1 LVDATP
7 REIMRNNKQEQIS
20 EIAAELISTEGYK
33 GTSLQKIADKVGV
46 HKSTLFHYIKSKK
59 DLLVQILE
67 QSGDTLAA
75 NLEKLSTLEELEP
88 EEKLRK
94 AFEYHLSSV
103 IEDIG
108 GLNVYLYEMKM
119 LPPKYRKIYTQ
130 KRKNYEKYFEKIVT
144 EMKER
149 GYFEGL
155 DAKIVTFGI
164 LGMVN
169 SIPRWY
175 RPEGRLTI
183 KEVSEILFKIVVKK

>member
-1 LVDATP
+1 
-7 REIMRNNKQEQIS
+7 MRDNKQEQIS
-20 EIAAELISTEGYK
+20 EIAAELISSEGYK

-46 HKSTLFHYIKSKK
+46 HKSTLFHYIRSKK
-59 DLLVQILE
+59 DLLVHILE

-75 NLEKLSTLEELEP
+75 NLEKLSSLEELEP
-88 EEKLRK
+88 EEKLRV

-130 KRKNYEKYFEKIVT
+130 KRKNYENYFEKIVT

-183 KEVSEILFKIVVKK
+183 KEVSDILFKIIVKK

>member
-1 LVDATP
+1 MVDSH
-7 REIMRNNKQEQIS
+7 RVEIMRDNKQEQIS

-59 DLLVQILE
+59 DLLVHILE

-75 NLEKLSTLEELEP
+75 NMERLSSLKELEP
-88 EEKLRK
+88 EEKLR
-94 AFEYHLSSV
+94 AGFETHLSSV

-108 GLNVYLYEMKM
+108 GLNIYLNEMKM
-119 LPPKYRKIYTQ
+119 LPSKYRKVYTQ
-130 KRKNYEKYFEKIVT
+130 KRKNYEKFFENIVT

-164 LGMVN
+164 LGMLN

-183 KEVSEILFKIVVKK
+183 KEVSEILFRIIVKK

>member
-1 LVDATP
+1 
-7 REIMRNNKQEQIS
+7 MRDNKQEQIS
-20 EIAAELISTEGYK
+20 EIAAALISTEGYK

-59 DLLVQILE
+59 DLLVHILE

-75 NLEKLSTLEELEP
+75 NLERLSSLEELEP
-88 EEKLRK
+88 QEKLK
-94 AFEYHLSSV
+94 VAFENHLSSV

-108 GLNVYLYEMKM
+108 GLNIYLNEMKT
-119 LPPKYRKIYTQ
+119 LPPKYKKIYTQ
-130 KRKNYEKYFEKIVT
+130 KRISYEKYFENIVI
-144 EMKER
+144 EMKKR

-155 DAKIVTFGI
+155 DAKVVTFGI
-164 LGMVN
+164 LGMLN

-183 KEVSEILFKIVVKK
+183 KEVSETLYKMVMGEGKAFKEK

>member
-1 LVDATP
+1 
-7 REIMRNNKQEQIS
+7 MRDNKQKQIS

-59 DLLVQILE
+59 DLLVHILE
-67 QSGDTLAA
+67 QSGGTLAA
-75 NLEKLSTLEELEP
+75 NLERLASLEALEP
-88 EEKLRK
+88 EEKLRV
-94 AFEYHLSSV
+94 AFENHLSSV

-108 GLNVYLYEMKM
+108 GLNVYLHEMKT

-130 KRKNYEKYFEKIVT
+130 KRKNYEEYFENIVT
-144 EMKER
+144 EMKKR

-155 DAKIVTFGI
+155 DAKIVTFAI
-164 LGMVN
+164 LGMLN

-175 RPEGRLTI
+175 RPGGQLTI
-183 KEVSEILFKIVVKK
+183 KEVSEILYKMVVGKQY

>member
-1 LVDATP
+1 
-7 REIMRNNKQEQIS
+7 MRNNKQEQIS

-33 GTSLQKIADKVGV
+33 GTSLQKIADRVGV

-59 DLLVQILE
+59 DLLVHILE

-75 NLEKLSTLEELEP
+75 NLERISSLEKSEP
-88 EEKLRK
+88 EEKLRA
-94 AFEYHLSSV
+94 AFENHLSSV

-130 KRKNYEKYFEKIVT
+130 KRKNYEKHFENIVT
-144 EMKER
+144 EMKDR

-164 LGMVN
+164 LGMLN

-175 RPEGRLTI
+175 RPEGHLTI
-183 KEVSEILFKIVVKK
+183 KEVSEILFRIIVKK

>member
-1 LVDATP
+1 
-7 REIMRNNKQEQIS
+7 MRNNKQEQIS

-59 DLLVQILE
+59 DLLVHILE

-75 NLEKLSTLEELEP
+75 NLERLSSLKELKP
-88 EEKLRK
+88 EEKLRA

-108 GLNVYLYEMKM
+108 GLNIYLYEMKM

-130 KRKNYEKYFEKIVT
+130 KRKNYEKYFETIVT
-144 EMKER
+144 EMKKS
-149 GYFEGL
+149 GFFEGL
-155 DAKIVTFGI
+155 DAKVVTFAI
-164 LGMVN
+164 LGMLN

-183 KEVSEILFKIVVKK
+183 KEVSDILFKIIVKK

>member
-1 LVDATP
+1 
-7 REIMRNNKQEQIS
+7 MRDNKQEQIS

-59 DLLVQILE
+59 DLLVYILE

-75 NLEKLSTLEELEP
+75 NLERLSSLEALEP
-88 EEKLRK
+88 EEKLRV
-94 AFEYHLSSV
+94 AFENHLSSV

-108 GLNVYLYEMKM
+108 GLNVYLHEMKT

-130 KRKNYEKYFEKIVT
+130 KRKNYEEYFENIVT
-144 EMKER
+144 EMKKR

-155 DAKIVTFGI
+155 DAKIVTFAI
-164 LGMVN
+164 LGMLN

-175 RPEGRLTI
+175 RPEGQLTI
-183 KEVSEILFKIVVKK
+183 KEVSEILYKMVVGKQH

>member
-1 LVDATP
+1 
-7 REIMRNNKQEQIS
+7 MRNNKQEQIS

-59 DLLVQILE
+59 DLLVHILE

-75 NLEKLSTLEELEP
+75 NLERLSSLEELEP
-88 EEKLRK
+88 EEKLRV

-108 GLNVYLYEMKM
+108 GLNIYLNEMKM

-130 KRKNYEKYFEKIVT
+130 KRQNYEKYFETIVA

-164 LGMVN
+164 LGMLN

-183 KEVSEILFKIVVKK
+183 KEVSGILFKIIVKK

>member
-1 LVDATP
+1 
-7 REIMRNNKQEQIS
+7 MRDNKQEQIS

-59 DLLVQILE
+59 DLLVHILE
-67 QSGDTLAA
+67 QSGDNLTA
-75 NLEKLSTLEELEP
+75 NLEKISSFEEAGP
-88 EEKLRK
+88 AEKLRV

-108 GLNVYLYEMKM
+108 GLNIYLNEMKM
-119 LPPKYRKIYTQ
+119 LPPKYRKVYTQ
-130 KRKNYEKYFEKIVT
+130 KRKNYEKYFENIVT
-144 EMKER
+144 EMKKR

-155 DAKIVTFGI
+155 DAKIVTFAI
-164 LGMVN
+164 LGMLN

-175 RPEGRLTI
+175 RPGGQLNI
-183 KEVSEILFKIVVKK
+183 KEVSEILFKIIVKK

>member
-1 LVDATP
+1 MNRAD
-7 REIMRNNKQEQIS
+7 EIMRDNKQKQIS
-20 EIAAELISTEGYK
+20 AVAADLISSEGYQ

-59 DLLVQILE
+59 DLLVHIVE
-67 QSGDTLAA
+67 QSGNNLTA
-75 NLEKLSTLEELEP
+75 NLEKISSFEESEP
-88 EEKLRK
+88 AAKLRA
-94 AFEYHLSSV
+94 AFENHLSSV

-108 GLNVYLYEMKM
+108 GLNIYLYEMKM

-130 KRKNYEKYFEKIVT
+130 KRKNYEKYFENIVT
-144 EMKER
+144 EMKDR

-183 KEVSEILFKIVVKK
+183 KEVSDILFKIIVKK

>member
-1 LVDATP
+1 
-7 REIMRNNKQEQIS
+7 MRDNKQEQIS
-20 EIAAELISTEGYK
+20 EIAAALISTEGYK

-59 DLLVQILE
+59 DLLVHILE

-75 NLEKLSTLEELEP
+75 NLERLSSLEELKP
-88 EEKLRK
+88 EEKLRV

-108 GLNVYLYEMKM
+108 GLNIYLNEMKM
-119 LPPKYRKIYTQ
+119 LPLKHRKIYTQ
-130 KRKNYEKYFEKIVT
+130 KRQNYEKYFGNIVT
-144 EMKER
+144 EMKGR

-155 DAKIVTFGI
+155 DTKIVTFGI
-164 LGMVN
+164 LGMLN

-183 KEVSEILFKIVVKK
+183 KEVSDILYKMVVEK

>member
-1 LVDATP
+1 MVESYP
-7 REIMRNNKQEQIS
+7 VEIMRNNKQEQIA
-20 EIAAELISTEGYK
+20 EIAAELISSEGYK

-46 HKSTLFHYIKSKK
+46 HKSTLFHYIRSKK
-59 DLLVQILE
+59 DLLVHILE

-75 NLEKLSTLEELEP
+75 NLERLSSLEELEP
-88 EEKLRK
+88 QEKLRV
-94 AFEYHLSSV
+94 AFENHLSSV

-108 GLNVYLYEMKM
+108 GLNIYLNEMKT

-130 KRKNYEKYFEKIVT
+130 KRINYEKYFENIVT
-144 EMKER
+144 EMKKR

-164 LGMVN
+164 LGMLN

-183 KEVSEILFKIVVKK
+183 KEVSEILYKVVVQK

>member
-1 LVDATP
+1 
-7 REIMRNNKQEQIS
+7 MRNNKQGQIS

-67 QSGDTLAA
+67 QSGNNLSA
-75 NLEKLSTLEELEP
+75 NLERISSLDKSEP
-88 EEKLRK
+88 EEKLRA
-94 AFEYHLSSV
+94 AFETHLSSV

-108 GLNVYLYEMKM
+108 GLNVYLHEMKT

-130 KRKNYEKYFEKIVT
+130 KRKNYEKYFENIVT

-149 GYFEGL
+149 GLFEGL
-155 DAKIVTFGI
+155 DAKVVTFGI
-164 LGMVN
+164 LGMLN

-175 RPEGRLTI
+175 RPEGRLTV
-183 KEVSEILFKIVVKK
+183 KEVSDTLFKMVVGERKEFKQK

>member
-1 LVDATP
+1 
-7 REIMRNNKQEQIS
+7 MRDNKQGQIS
-20 EIAAELISTEGYK
+20 EIAAELISAEGYK

-59 DLLVQILE
+59 DLLVYVLE
-67 QSGDTLAA
+67 HSGDTLAA
-75 NLEKLSTLEELEP
+75 NLEKLSSLQELDP
-88 EEKLRK
+88 EEKLRV

-108 GLNVYLYEMKM
+108 GLNIYLNEMKM
-119 LPPKYRKIYTQ
+119 LPLKYRKIYTQ
-130 KRKNYEKYFEKIVT
+130 KRRNYEKYFETIVA

-155 DAKIVTFGI
+155 DEKIVAFAL
-164 LGMVN
+164 LGMLN

-183 KEVSEILFKIVVKK
+183 KEVSEILFKIVVNK

>member
-1 LVDATP
+1 
-7 REIMRNNKQEQIS
+7 MRNNKQGQIS

-59 DLLVQILE
+59 DLLVHILE

-75 NLEKLSTLEELEP
+75 NMERLSSLKEMGP
-88 EEKLRK
+88 EEKLRA

-103 IEDIG
+103 IEDIS
-108 GLNVYLYEMKM
+108 GLNIYLNEMKM
-119 LPPKYRKIYTQ
+119 LPAKYRKIYTQ
-130 KRKNYEKYFEKIVT
+130 KRKNYEKYFENIVT
-144 EMKER
+144 QMKER

-164 LGMVN
+164 LGMLN

-175 RPEGRLTI
+175 RPDGRLTI
-183 KEVSEILFKIVVKK
+183 REVSDILFKIIVKK

>member
-1 LVDATP
+1 
-7 REIMRNNKQEQIS
+7 MRDNKQEQIS

-59 DLLVQILE
+59 DLLVYILE

-75 NLEKLSTLEELEP
+75 NLERLSSLEHLGP
-88 EEKLRK
+88 EEKLRV

-108 GLNVYLYEMKM
+108 GLNIYLNEMKM

-130 KRKNYEKYFEKIVT
+130 KRQNYEKYFETIVA

-164 LGMVN
+164 LGMLN

-183 KEVSEILFKIVVKK
+183 KEVSGILFKIIVKK

>member
-1 LVDATP
+1 
-7 REIMRNNKQEQIS
+7 MRDNKQEQIS

-59 DLLVQILE
+59 DLLVHILE

-75 NLEKLSTLEELEP
+75 NLERLSGLKELEP
-88 EEKLRK
+88 EEKLRV
-94 AFEYHLSSV
+94 ALENHLSSV

-108 GLNVYLYEMKM
+108 GLNVYLHEMKA

-130 KRKNYEKYFEKIVT
+130 KRKNYEKYFESIVT

-149 GYFEGL
+149 GFFEGL
-155 DAKIVTFGI
+155 DTKLVTFGI
-164 LGMVN
+164 LGMLN
-169 SIPRWY
+169 SVPRWY
-175 RPEGRLTI
+175 RPEGRFTI
-183 KEVSEILFKIVVKK
+183 KEVSDILYKMVVGKGKAEVDG

>member
-1 LVDATP
+1 
-7 REIMRNNKQEQIS
+7 MRNNKQGQIS

-67 QSGDTLAA
+67 QSGNNLSA
-75 NLEKLSTLEELEP
+75 NLERISSLDKSEP
-88 EEKLRK
+88 EEKLRA
-94 AFEYHLSSV
+94 AFETHLRSV

-108 GLNVYLYEMKM
+108 GLNVYLHEMKM
-119 LPPKYRKIYTQ
+119 LPPKYKKIYTQ
-130 KRKNYEKYFEKIVT
+130 KRKNYEKYFENIVS

-149 GYFEGL
+149 GFFEGL
-155 DAKIVTFGI
+155 DAKVVTFGI
-164 LGMVN
+164 LGMLN

-183 KEVSEILFKIVVKK
+183 KEVSDILFKMVVGERKEFKQK

>member
-1 LVDATP
+1 
-7 REIMRNNKQEQIS
+7 MRDNKQEQIS

-59 DLLVQILE
+59 DLLVHILE

-75 NLEKLSTLEELEP
+75 NLERLSSLKELEP
-88 EEKLRK
+88 EEKLRV

-108 GLNVYLYEMKM
+108 GLNIYLNEMKM
-119 LPPKYRKIYTQ
+119 LPLKYRKIYTQ
-130 KRKNYEKYFEKIVT
+130 KRQNYEKYFENIVT
-144 EMKER
+144 EMKKR

-155 DAKIVTFGI
+155 DAKIITFGI
-164 LGMVN
+164 LGMLN

-175 RPEGRLTI
+175 RPGGQLTI
-183 KEVSEILFKIVVKK
+183 KEVSEILYKMVVGKQ